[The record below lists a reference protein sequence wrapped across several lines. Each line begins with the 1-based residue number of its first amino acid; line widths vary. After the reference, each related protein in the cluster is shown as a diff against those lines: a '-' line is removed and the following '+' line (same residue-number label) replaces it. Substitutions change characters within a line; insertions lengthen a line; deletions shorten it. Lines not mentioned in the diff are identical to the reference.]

1 MTVQSVLEL
10 FQQYGLPMMA
20 AVFFCEYL
28 NLPGFPAGVIM
39 PAVGVLI
46 GQSELNLVLA
56 IGVSIAAGLAGSL
69 VIYAISYFGGAPLL
83 TRIFGKSMKF
93 HKIMPR
99 VFGKRTGQGIICV
112 PTDPGAAYDRVHP
125 SRAGAYAA
133 ARICGVVGSGDCG
146 VEFGADLLRVFF
158 QRGIFEWRAVLLPIR
173 CTFCPRKKRE
183 NRGQRARLKKN

>member
-93 HKIMPR
+93 HKIMNR
-99 VFGKRTGQGIICV
+99 CHAYLEKGRGKGLFVCRLIPVLRTIVSIPAGLVRMPLHEYVVWSAAGIAVWNSVLI
-112 PTDPGAAYDRVHP
+112 
-125 SRAGAYAA
+125 S
-133 ARICGVVGSGDCG
+133 CGY
-146 VEFGADLLRVFF
+146 FF
-158 QRGIFEWRAVLLPIR
+158 SEAFLNGELFSFL
-173 CTFCPRKKRE
+173 
-183 NRGQRARLKKN
+183 